1 MMHYYV
7 MEWDNEEV
15 DEPFRIYVELDQ
27 ENRIRRKVEFYRVGM
42 GQYYEDLCTEPV
54 DISELA
60 GEGTYIELQR
70 SFFESAVAQVY
81 ELSGGLS
88 CLGGISF

>member
-7 MEWDNEEV
+7 MEWDHEEV

-27 ENRIRRKVEFYRVGM
+27 ENRIRRKVEFYRVGF

-54 DISELA
+54 DIHELT
-60 GEGTYIELQR
+60 GEGTYMELQR

-81 ELSGGLS
+81 ELAGGLS
-88 CLGGISF
+88 GMGMPL